1 MPTPSSFRQYGF
13 LALSFLGLFSAIP
26 HLALATTVTSADG
39 NTYWIQASGTIR
51 HPFPAQDDALRSW
64 SFLTS
69 NPTPL
74 SDADLAQHP
83 LGSPVLMRPGFAP
96 VKVAS
101 LDQWFAVGRGGVL
114 RPIMNNT
121 ALTQLYPSVPSLP
134 PLTIGIAQYTN
145 YRIGAAIVNAQDF
158 NPIAEANGIETPDQN
173 PVSTSTPFLFD
184 LTEAKSF
191 HGNAY
196 FESVLDAEGNL
207 ILAAKIRDANSP
219 ATSLSLAIVPD
230 TNIPIRQCTGGE
242 PCLAFI
248 GANQITGHTRLRI
261 KAINE
266 LNQVLYSDWLT
277 FP

>member
-1 MPTPSSFRQYGF
+1 MPTPSSSPLRRCGF
-13 LALSFLGLFSAIP
+13 LVLSFLCLVGTIP
-26 HLALATTVTSADG
+26 HIALATTVTSADG
-39 NTYWIQASGTIR
+39 NTYWIHADGTIR

-64 SFLTS
+64 SFLTN

-114 RPIMNNT
+114 RPITNNT
-121 ALTQLYPSVPSLP
+121 ALTQLYPSASSLP

-145 YRIGAAIVNAQDF
+145 YRIGTAIVSAQDF
-158 NPIAEANGIETPDQN
+158 SPIAEASGIETPDQN
-173 PVSTSTPFLFD
+173 PVSTSTPFLLD

-191 HGNAY
+191 HGKAY

-207 ILAAKIRDANSP
+207 ILAAKIRDTIA
-219 ATSLSLAIVPD
+219 
-230 TNIPIRQCTGGE
+230 
-242 PCLAFI
+242 
-248 GANQITGHTRLRI
+248 RL
-261 KAINE
+261 NE
-266 LNQVLYSDWLT
+266 
-277 FP
+277 